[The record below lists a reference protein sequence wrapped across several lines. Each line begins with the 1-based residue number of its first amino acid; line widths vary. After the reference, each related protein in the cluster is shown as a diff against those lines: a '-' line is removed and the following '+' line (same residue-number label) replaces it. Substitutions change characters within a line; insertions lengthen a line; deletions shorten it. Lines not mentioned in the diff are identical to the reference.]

1 MTDMNTPSSA
11 YQVGDKV
18 NGTFLG
24 STVECEFTKVAGEI
38 PSSLPHPAERWSFNG
53 KLYEPTL
60 GFQTGETWPE
70 FNATAIGDL

>member
-1 MTDMNTPSSA
+1 MDSNKSSSTYA
-11 YQVGDKV
+11 VGDKV
-18 NGTFLG
+18 VGTFLG

-53 KLYEPTL
+53 KLYEPTI

-70 FNATAIGDL
+70 FNAAAIGDL